1 MECVVWNGVWCVVT
15 TSASGRRAS
24 HLVVGHE
31 LLSEFDG
38 AGGGSPAAGS
48 QSPSPSTLL
57 GVVLPLD
64 VDIARLKQP
73 GQGRRR
79 SNETRAPEIERKGG
93 REQQEQVLSE
103 GIAHLRRSG
112 AAAKLLRED
121 SGVPTSS
128 GRRERV

>member
-24 HLVVGHE
+24 HLGVGHE

-38 AGGGSPAAGS
+38 AGS

-93 REQQEQVLSE
+93 REQEQVLSE

-112 AAAKLLRED
+112 AAARLLRED